1 MEGLIPFLLHTLK
14 KQRPHNSYRS
24 VSASSSR
31 SYHLLTGAGGGGDS
45 ADGSSHR
52 RTRSEFQP
60 LDFSKMGSGLDFV
73 PPHSRSL
80 NKGSPVATASNAN
93 GSRQIGSNTTSNLRR

>member
-31 SYHLLTGAGGGGDS
+31 SYHLLSGAGGGDS

-52 RTRSEFQP
+52 RTRSDFQP
-60 LDFSKMGSGLDFV
+60 LDLSKMGSGLDYA
-73 PPHSRSL
+73 PPHSRSF
-80 NKGSPVATASNAN
+80 NKGSPVATASSAN
-93 GSRQIGSNTTSNLRR
+93 GSRKTGSNTTNLA